1 MTFFSM
7 KLLIDEIVAKKL
19 AEDQGTLIAKEKIN
33 NFEEFEAAIIHYL
46 DWEIR
51 ICCSAGPF

>member
-1 MTFFSM
+1 M

-33 NFEEFEAAIIHYL
+33 NFVEFEAAIIHYL
-46 DWEIR
+46 D
-51 ICCSAGPF
+51 

>member
-1 MTFFSM
+1 M
-7 KLLIDEIVAKKL
+7 KLLIDEILAKKL